1 MSIESGYKIDNYREQ
16 TAQHKELY
24 LAPCGDLNEKE
35 VQKGGGI
42 FIFMADS
49 ACCAVGTNTGVPK
62 WSGKEPTSQRRRHEF
77 NPWVWKI
84 PWRRK

>member
-35 VQKGGGI
+35 VQREGAYLYLWLI
-42 FIFMADS
+42 QL
-49 ACCAVGTNTGVPK
+49 AVL
-62 WSGKEPTSQRRRHEF
+62 
-77 NPWVWKI
+77 
-84 PWRRK
+84 